1 MKTVFNNSM
10 TAHVWFSQSQDYG
23 NNSNNSL
30 YFGGATIY
38 SYGSHYPLA
47 TIYKDQK
54 VVLVNST
61 PSSVTTGQHRSDVLM
76 AIDSETFKTISVPN
90 TTDAQNCENIE
101 HLESR
106 VLETLENLFKGR
118 MHHESD
124 YIYSIGNYND
134 YLDYFGPFVGHEKI
148 EIDDHLKSLST
159 EVAEKNEKKRRI
171 RESKEAEKRKIIQ
184 AKQLKEFRVGER
196 SIVNSDKIY
205 LRVRNGLVETSH
217 GADVPLKDALRLYKA
232 LKNKTVNVGH
242 IVGSFTL
249 EKHSDDIVK
258 IGCHVID
265 LSEADLVLGP
275 ILALINGDIS
285 PDEVAREAFK
295 LDMELDN
302 MSVVAISYL
311 GSV

>member
-23 NNSNNSL
+23 NNSNSSL
-30 YFGGATIY
+30 YFSGATIY

-47 TIYKDQK
+47 TIYRDQE

-61 PSSVTTGQHRSDVLM
+61 PSSVTTGKHRSDVLR
-76 AIDSETFKTISVPN
+76 AIDNETFKKISVPD
-90 TTDAQNCENIE
+90 TMDAQNRENIK

-106 VLETLENLFKGR
+106 VLETLESLFKGR
-118 MHHESD
+118 MHHESH

-134 YLDYFGPFVGHEKI
+134 YLDYFGPFAGHEKI
-148 EIDDHLKSLST
+148 EIDDHLESFST
-159 EVAEKNEKKRRI
+159 EVAKKRRI

-184 AKQLKEFRVGER
+184 AKQLQEFRVGER
-196 SIVNSDKIY
+196 SSVSSSKIY

-232 LKNKTVNVGH
+232 LKNKTVNIGH
-242 IVGSFTL
+242 TVGSFTL

-258 IGCHVID
+258 IGCHVIE

-302 MSVVAISYL
+302 MSVVAISDL
-311 GSV
+311 ASV

>member
-23 NNSNNSL
+23 NNSSSSL
-30 YFGGATIY
+30 YFSGATIF
-38 SYGSHYPLA
+38 SYGNHYPLA
-47 TIYKDQK
+47 TIYKDQE

-76 AIDSETFKTISVPN
+76 AIDSETFKTISVPD
-90 TTDAQNCENIE
+90 TMDAQNRENIE

-118 MHHESD
+118 MHHESH
-124 YIYSIGNYND
+124 YIYSIGKYND

-148 EIDDHLKSLST
+148 EIDDHLKSFST
-159 EVAEKNEKKRRI
+159 EVAKKRRI

-184 AKQLKEFRVGER
+184 AKQLQEFRVGET
-196 SIVNSDKIY
+196 SSVNSHKIY

-258 IGCHVID
+258 IGCHVIE

>member
-23 NNSNNSL
+23 NNSSSSL
-30 YFGGATIY
+30 YFSGATIF
-38 SYGSHYPLA
+38 SYGNHYPLA
-47 TIYKDQK
+47 TIYKDQE

-61 PSSVTTGQHRSDVLM
+61 PSSVTTGQHRSDVLR
-76 AIDSETFKTISVPN
+76 AIDNETFKTISVPD
-90 TTDAQNCENIE
+90 TMDAQNRENIE

-118 MHHESD
+118 MHHESH
-124 YIYSIGNYND
+124 YIYSIGKYND

-148 EIDDHLKSLST
+148 EIDDHLKSFST
-159 EVAEKNEKKRRI
+159 EVAKKRRI

-184 AKQLKEFRVGER
+184 AKQLQEFRVGET
-196 SIVNSDKIY
+196 SSVNSHKIY

-258 IGCHVID
+258 IGCHVIE

>member
-23 NNSNNSL
+23 NNSNSSL
-30 YFGGATIY
+30 YFSGATIF

-47 TIYKDQK
+47 TIYKDQE

-61 PSSVTTGQHRSDVLM
+61 PSSVTTGQHRSDVLR
-76 AIDSETFKTISVPN
+76 AIDNETFKTISVPD
-90 TTDAQNCENIE
+90 TMDAQNRENIE

-118 MHHESD
+118 MHHESH
-124 YIYSIGNYND
+124 YIYSIGKYND

-148 EIDDHLKSLST
+148 EIDDHLESFST
-159 EVAEKNEKKRRI
+159 EVAKKRRI

-184 AKQLKEFRVGER
+184 AKQLQEFRVGET
-196 SIVNSDKIY
+196 SSVNSHKIY

-258 IGCHVID
+258 IGCHVIE

>member
-1 MKTVFNNSM
+1 
-10 TAHVWFSQSQDYG
+10 
-23 NNSNNSL
+23 
-30 YFGGATIY
+30 
-38 SYGSHYPLA
+38 
-47 TIYKDQK
+47 
-54 VVLVNST
+54 
-61 PSSVTTGQHRSDVLM
+61 M
-76 AIDSETFKTISVPN
+76 AIDDETFKTISVPN
-90 TTDAQNCENIE
+90 TRDAQNCENIE

-118 MHHESD
+118 MRHESD

-148 EIDDHLKSLST
+148 EIDDHLESLST
-159 EVAEKNEKKRRI
+159 EVAKNNEKKRRI

-184 AKQLKEFRVGER
+184 AKQLQEFRVGET
-196 SIVNSDKIY
+196 SSVNSNKIY

-232 LKNKTVNVGH
+232 LKNKTVNIGH

-258 IGCHVID
+258 IGCHVIE

-285 PDEVAREAFK
+285 PNEVAREAFK

-302 MSVVAISYL
+302 MSVVAISDV

>member
-23 NNSNNSL
+23 NNSNSSL
-30 YFGGATIY
+30 YFSGSTIF

-61 PSSVTTGQHRSDVLM
+61 PSSVTTGQHRSDVLR
-76 AIDSETFKTISVPN
+76 AIDNETFKTISVPD
-90 TTDAQNCENIE
+90 TMDAQNRENIE

-118 MHHESD
+118 MHHESH
-124 YIYSIGNYND
+124 YIYSIGKYND

-148 EIDDHLKSLST
+148 EIDDHLESFST
-159 EVAEKNEKKRRI
+159 EVAKKRRI

-184 AKQLKEFRVGER
+184 AKQLQEFRVGET
-196 SIVNSDKIY
+196 SSVSSHKIY

-232 LKNKTVNVGH
+232 LKNKTVSIGH

-249 EKHSDDIVK
+249 EKHSEDIVK
-258 IGCHVID
+258 IGCHVIE

-285 PDEVAREAFK
+285 PNEVAREAFE
-295 LDMELDN
+295 LGMELDN
-302 MSVVAISYL
+302 MSVVAISDL

>member
-23 NNSNNSL
+23 NNSSSSL
-30 YFGGATIY
+30 YFSGATIF
-38 SYGSHYPLA
+38 SYGNHYPLA
-47 TIYKDQK
+47 TIYKDQE

-61 PSSVTTGQHRSDVLM
+61 PSSVTTGQHRSDVLR
-76 AIDSETFKTISVPN
+76 AIDNETFKTISVPD
-90 TTDAQNCENIE
+90 TMDAQNRENIE

-134 YLDYFGPFVGHEKI
+134 YLDCFGPFMGHEKI
-148 EIDDHLKSLST
+148 EIDDHLKSFST
-159 EVAEKNEKKRRI
+159 EVAKKRRI

-184 AKQLKEFRVGER
+184 AKQLQEFRVGET
-196 SIVNSDKIY
+196 SSVNSHKIY

-258 IGCHVID
+258 IGCHVIE

-302 MSVVAISYL
+302 MSVVAISDL

>member
-23 NNSNNSL
+23 NNSSSSL
-30 YFGGATIY
+30 YFSGATIY
-38 SYGSHYPLA
+38 SYGNHYPLA
-47 TIYKDQK
+47 TIYKDQE

-61 PSSVTTGQHRSDVLM
+61 PSSVTTGQHRSDVLR
-76 AIDSETFKTISVPN
+76 AIDNETFKTISVPD
-90 TTDAQNCENIE
+90 TMDAQNRENIE

-118 MHHESD
+118 MHHESH
-124 YIYSIGNYND
+124 YIYSIGKYND

-148 EIDDHLKSLST
+148 EIDDHLESFST
-159 EVAEKNEKKRRI
+159 EVAKKRRI

-184 AKQLKEFRVGER
+184 AKQLQEFRVGET
-196 SIVNSDKIY
+196 SSVNSHKIY

-258 IGCHVID
+258 IGCHVIE

>member
-23 NNSNNSL
+23 NNSNSSL
-30 YFGGATIY
+30 YFSGATIY

-61 PSSVTTGQHRSDVLM
+61 PSSVTTGQHRSDVLR
-76 AIDSETFKTISVPN
+76 AIDNETFKTISVPN

-118 MHHESD
+118 MHHESH
-124 YIYSIGNYND
+124 YIYSIGKYND

-148 EIDDHLKSLST
+148 EIDDHLESFST
-159 EVAEKNEKKRRI
+159 EVAKKRRI

-184 AKQLKEFRVGER
+184 AKQLQEFRVGET
-196 SIVNSDKIY
+196 SSVNSHKIY

-258 IGCHVID
+258 IGCHVIE

>member
-23 NNSNNSL
+23 NNSNSSL
-30 YFGGATIY
+30 YFSGATIF

-47 TIYKDQK
+47 TIYKDQE

-61 PSSVTTGQHRSDVLM
+61 PSSVTTGQHRSDVLR
-76 AIDSETFKTISVPN
+76 AIDNETFKTISVPD
-90 TTDAQNCENIE
+90 TMDAQNRENIE

-118 MHHESD
+118 MHHESH
-124 YIYSIGNYND
+124 YIYSIGKYND

-148 EIDDHLKSLST
+148 EIDDHLESFST
-159 EVAEKNEKKRRI
+159 EVAKKRRI

-184 AKQLKEFRVGER
+184 AKQLQEFRVGET
-196 SIVNSDKIY
+196 SSVNSHKIY

-232 LKNKTVNVGH
+232 LKNKTVNIGH

-258 IGCHVID
+258 IGCHVIE

-285 PDEVAREAFK
+285 PNEVAQEAFE
-295 LDMELDN
+295 LGMELDT
-302 MSVVAISYL
+302 MSVVAISDL